1 MSKKMKVLL
10 CMGGFFIATIV
21 LSFSFFYSKETPLAN
36 KTETETPVNETK
48 AEEVA
53 EEIEPEPELTEIEQ
67 LAKDYAE
74 EKYGFEVDVVE
85 DEIAMIYS
93 SADVILSPKN
103 DEDIRFGV
111 RIDLYDHT
119 VIEDDYQFALEAD
132 KELQKLKSVAPA
144 IEKLGFTGTG
154 NTNIRLN
161 YIEES
166 TFLSLRSDKEV
177 NFKIFI
183 EEELDRYY
191 ELYQLI
197 KESQANLTSF
207 SVSGS
212 DEENGISLYLEPP
225 SMVKTKEEFLLY
237 LKINHMEL
245 VNHEIES
252 QYATEVK
259 NLNNDRF
266 NFGNPYDATHDNP
279 FDSWFYCNVVNE
291 NGDCTDAVISVA
303 YQENKLNTSNPHLN
317 EDLTSIFKFIETHL
331 EPEIKVETVIID
343 GRVPSLE
350 NLDISYEERMKY
362 RDIDELIAFL
372 LEEQ

>member
-1 MSKKMKVLL
+1 MSKKMKVLI
-10 CMGGFFIATIV
+10 CMAGFFIAAIV
-21 LSFSFFYSKETPLAN
+21 LSFSFFHSAETPLSN
-36 KTETETPVNETK
+36 ETETIVKETNADGVTK
-48 AEEVA
+48 
-53 EEIEPEPELTEIEQ
+53 EIEPKLELTETEQ

-74 EKYGFEVDVVE
+74 EKYGFEVDVIE
-85 DEIAMIYS
+85 DDVAKIYS

-111 RIDLYDHT
+111 LINHSDHSI
-119 VIEDDYQFALEAD
+119 IEDDYQFALEAD
-132 KELQKLKSVAPA
+132 KELQKLTPFLPA
-144 IEKLGFTGTG
+144 IEDLGFTGSDNTG
-154 NTNIRLN
+154 IRLN

-177 NFKIFI
+177 NFKNFI

-197 KESQANLTSF
+197 KKSQANLTSF

-225 SMVKTKEEFLLY
+225 SMVKTKEEFLTT
-237 LKINHMEL
+237 LKINHLEL

-259 NLNNDRF
+259 NLNNERF
-266 NFGNPYDATHDNP
+266 NFGNHYDHTYDNP
-279 FDSWFYCNVVNE
+279 FDSWLHCTEINE
-291 NGDCTDAVISVA
+291 VAECTSAVLAVT
-303 YQENKLNTSNPHLN
+303 YQEDKLNSSNPHLN

-331 EPEIKVETVIID
+331 EPEIKIEFVYID
-343 GRVPSLE
+343 GKAPSIE
-350 NLDISYEERMKY
+350 NLEIGYEDRMAY
-362 RDIDELIAFL
+362 ENIDELIAFL
-372 LEEQ
+372 LNE